1 MATVKII
8 ILAAVAL
15 LFGVV
20 FGALL
25 IVALILA
32 NEEPRKRCGNCAAF
46 DRDLRICWWDRKP
59 RGEYRKGCVHFDKS
73 AEYESNSN

>member
-20 FGALL
+20 VGALL

-32 NEEPRKRCGNCAAF
+32 NEEPHKRCGNCATF
-46 DRDLRICWWDRKP
+46 DRGLRICWFDGMP
-59 RGEYRKGCVHFDKS
+59 RDEYDKSCVHHGK
-73 AEYESNSN
+73 ESKP